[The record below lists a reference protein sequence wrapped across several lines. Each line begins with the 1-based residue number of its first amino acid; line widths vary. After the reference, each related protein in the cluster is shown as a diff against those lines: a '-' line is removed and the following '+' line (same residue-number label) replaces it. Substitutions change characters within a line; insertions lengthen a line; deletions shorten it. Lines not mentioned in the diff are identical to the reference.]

1 MGRKVI
7 LVSPAPAGGV
17 QAQFDTGAGMTMT
30 GFGKTEDEALAD
42 LFATLA
48 KLDMPHRREDYE
60 ILHRGMS

>member
-7 LVSPAPAGGV
+7 MVSPAPVGGV
-17 QAQFDTGAGMTMT
+17 QAQLDTGAGMTMT

-48 KLDMPHRREDYE
+48 ELGLPHRRDD
-60 ILHRGMS
+60 